1 MALWD
6 ELAGAKVFDLA
17 QPYFPGMPH
26 FPTHPP
32 FLFGITR
39 QHGDMVGPSGH
50 SSAADAIAM
59 GSHVGTHIDAL
70 SHFSCGGKWYGGV
83 DVAQSYTGGMAHYTV
98 DSIQP
103 ILRRGVLLDL
113 ADDGPLSADHE
124 ITPEDLTAAQK
135 VEIRAGD
142 IVLLRTGWGHYYSDA
157 KRFLNDIQ
165 TPGPGLAAARWLSS
179 LGIFAAGSDTAPFEK
194 MPAPS
199 MPVHVHLLVES
210 GIHIIE
216 CLNLEDLAAEGIHEF
231 LFIGAPLK
239 IRGATGAPMR
249 PLAVVR

>member
-39 QHGDMVGPSGH
+39 QHGDMVGASGH

-70 SHFSCGGKWYGGV
+70 SHFSCRGEWYGGV
-83 DVAQSYTGGMAHYTV
+83 GVEQSYAGGMGHYTA
-98 DSIQP
+98 DEIGP
-103 ILRRGVLLDL
+103 ILRRAVLLDL
-113 ADDGPLSADHE
+113 AGEAPLPADHE
-124 ITPEDLTAAQK
+124 VSPEELAAAQK

-142 IVLLRTGWGHYYSDA
+142 IVLLR
-157 KRFLNDIQ
+157 
-165 TPGPGLAAARWLSS
+165 
-179 LGIFAAGSDTAPFEK
+179 
-194 MPAPS
+194 
-199 MPVHVHLLVES
+199 
-210 GIHIIE
+210 
-216 CLNLEDLAAEGIHEF
+216 
-231 LFIGAPLK
+231 
-239 IRGATGAPMR
+239 
-249 PLAVVR
+249 